1 MRPLLLDIGLLF
13 LRVSAGGLLL
23 FGHGLGKLMGFSQMA
38 TVFPDPLGL
47 GVKFTLVIAV
57 FAEFFCAL
65 LVMVGLSTRLAT
77 IPIIGTLLTAAVVVH
92 AADPWAKKEFAL
104 LYAFAFITIALTGPG
119 AFSLDGI
126 VKMRRSSRP

>member
-23 FGHGLGKLMGFSQMA
+23 FSHGLAKLMGFSQMA
-38 TVFPDPLGL
+38 TAFPDPLGL
-47 GVKFTLVIAV
+47 GVKFTLVVAI

-77 IPIIGTLLTAAVVVH
+77 IPIIGTLVTAALIVH

-104 LYAFAFITIALTGPG
+104 LYAIPFIALALTGPG
-119 AFSLDGI
+119 AFSLDGL

>member
-1 MRPLLLDIGLLF
+1 MRHLLLDIGLLF

-23 FGHGLGKLMGFSQMA
+23 LGHGLGKLMGFSQMA

-47 GVKFTLVIAV
+47 GVKFTLVVAI

-65 LVMVGLSTRLAT
+65 LVVVGLSTRLAT
-77 IPIIGTLLTAAVVVH
+77 LPIIGTLLTAAIIVH
-92 AADPWAKKEFAL
+92 SADPWAKKEFAL
-104 LYAFAFITIALTGPG
+104 IYAIPFITLALTGPG